1 MLLNRVVERGFAE
14 VRLGKRTPHLHL
26 RDLRD
31 VLRHDDRFLDLLIF
45 RHQAVQEV
53 GLSVG
58 VDDLP
63 MGIGRF
69 RRHEIIGEREGTLTV
84 LRRVRNEALVC
95 FCALERSTLVGVLGK
110 AARRSNDQ
118 RG

>member
-1 MLLNRVVERGFAE
+1 MLLNWVVKRGFAE
-14 VRLGKRTPHLHL
+14 VYLGKRTPHLHL
-26 RDLRD
+26 RDVRD
-31 VLRHDDRFLDLLIF
+31 VLGHDDRFFDLLIF

-53 GLSVG
+53 DLAVR
-58 VDDLP
+58 VDELP
-63 MGIGRF
+63 MWIGRF

-84 LRRVRNEALVC
+84 LRRVCNKALFC

-110 AARRSNDQ
+110 AACYSDDQ